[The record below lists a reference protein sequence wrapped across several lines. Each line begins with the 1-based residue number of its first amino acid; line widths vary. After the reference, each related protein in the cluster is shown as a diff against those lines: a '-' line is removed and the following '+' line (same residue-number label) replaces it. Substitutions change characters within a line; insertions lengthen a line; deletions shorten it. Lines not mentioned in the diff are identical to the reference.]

1 MEELIINPR
10 VQAALKRAHIY
21 TLKEVICLS
30 GPDLERM
37 TKLSSTDV
45 KHLHHAVATAL
56 FNRPAV
62 TALQMW
68 RGECPGQGV
77 RLSLG
82 CPVLDAFLQG
92 GFPVP
97 GVSELVGE
105 SATGKTQICMQLSLT
120 VQYPREYGG
129 LGAGAVYVCTEDAF
143 PNKRLCQMIQAQAK
157 MREDV
162 PPDVLAKIS
171 FGENIYIEHAA
182 DVASL
187 YTCITRRLPVLLSRG
202 VVRLIVVDSI
212 AALFRSEF
220 SVHEA
225 VARAQQLRKFGAQL
239 HELSNTYSAPVI
251 CVNQVTGNVSGQD
264 HGSGAQSYP
273 CTGHHLGQHAAH
285 ADNGEPGPRR
295 GHSTHRCWHVA
306 SSRRPHGHTRS
317 QPRRDP
323 TAGCRS
329 HHGARVRAT
338 PPPVVLPLCSHHA
351 RGCGS
356 RVAPQLSLATHT
368 SRWIKMHLS

>member
-37 TKLSSTDV
+37 TKLST
-45 KHLHHAVATAL
+45 
-56 FNRPAV
+56 
-62 TALQMW
+62 LQMW
-68 RGECPGQGV
+68 RGECSGQGV

-82 CPVLDAFLQG
+82 CPVLDAFLRG

-143 PNKRLCQMIQAQAK
+143 PNKRLVQMIQAQTK
-157 MREDV
+157 TREDV

-202 VVRLIVVDSI
+202 VVRLIIVDSI

-251 CVNQVTGNVSGQD
+251 CVNQICVFLQVSGNVSGQD
-264 HGSGAQSYP
+264 HGSGAQSKVIP
-273 CTGHHLGQHAAH
+273 ALGITWAHMQLMRIMVSRGHAEGTAPTGAGTWREAGAPTTCAH
-285 ADNGEPGPRR
+285 ARNRDVTQQPDVVRTMELVFAPHLPQ
-295 GHSTHRCWHVA
+295 
-306 SSRRPHGHTRS
+306 SSCRYAVTAHG
-317 QPRRDP
+317 
-323 TAGCRS
+323 
-329 HHGARVRAT
+329 
-338 PPPVVLPLCSHHA
+338 VVGLE
-351 RGCGS
+351 
-356 RVAPQLSLATHT
+356 
-368 SRWIKMHLS
+368 

>member
-10 VQAALKRAHIY
+10 VQAALRRAHIY

-45 KHLHHAVATAL
+45 KHLHRAVATAL

-68 RGECPGQGV
+68 RGECSGQGV

-82 CPVLDAFLQG
+82 CPVLDAFLRG

-105 SATGKTQICMQLSLT
+105 SAAGKTQICMQLSLT

-143 PNKRLCQMIQAQAK
+143 PNKRLVQMIQAQAK
-157 MREDV
+157 MRKDV

-202 VVRLIVVDSI
+202 VVRLIIVDSI

-251 CVNQVTGNVSGQD
+251 CVNQVSGNVSGQD
-264 HGSGAQSYP
+264 HGSGAQSKVIP
-273 CTGHHLGQHAAH
+273 ALGITWAHMQLMRIMLSRGHAEGTAPTGAGTWREAGAPTTRAH
-285 ADNGEPGPRR
+285 ARNRDVPQQPDVVRTMELVFAPHLPQ
-295 GHSTHRCWHVA
+295 
-306 SSRRPHGHTRS
+306 SSCRYAVTAHG
-317 QPRRDP
+317 
-323 TAGCRS
+323 
-329 HHGARVRAT
+329 
-338 PPPVVLPLCSHHA
+338 VVGLE
-351 RGCGS
+351 
-356 RVAPQLSLATHT
+356 
-368 SRWIKMHLS
+368 

>member
-45 KHLHHAVATAL
+45 KHLHRAVATAL

-68 RGECPGQGV
+68 RGECSGQGV

-82 CPVLDAFLQG
+82 CPVLDAFLRG

-143 PNKRLCQMIQAQAK
+143 PNKRLVQMIQAQAK
-157 MREDV
+157 TREDV

-202 VVRLIVVDSI
+202 VVRLIIVDSI

-251 CVNQVTGNVSGQD
+251 CVNQVSCRSVMTQQHNTHPRWKMFFFYKVIPALGITWAHMQLMRIMVSRGHAEGTAPTGAGTWREA
-264 HGSGAQSYP
+264 GAP
-273 CTGHHLGQHAAH
+273 TTCAH
-285 ADNGEPGPRR
+285 ARNRDVTQQPDVVRTMELVFAPHLPQ
-295 GHSTHRCWHVA
+295 
-306 SSRRPHGHTRS
+306 SSCRYAVTAHG
-317 QPRRDP
+317 
-323 TAGCRS
+323 
-329 HHGARVRAT
+329 
-338 PPPVVLPLCSHHA
+338 VVGLE
-351 RGCGS
+351 
-356 RVAPQLSLATHT
+356 
-368 SRWIKMHLS
+368 